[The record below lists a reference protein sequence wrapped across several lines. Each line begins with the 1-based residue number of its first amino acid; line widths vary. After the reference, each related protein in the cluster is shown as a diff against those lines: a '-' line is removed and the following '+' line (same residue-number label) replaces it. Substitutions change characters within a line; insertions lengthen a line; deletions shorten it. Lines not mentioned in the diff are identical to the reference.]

1 MCRVTF
7 GGIGHFT
14 RIQRVCLDYHVCT
27 TGPVV
32 RPDPRPCANSRRD
45 SIALV
50 AFHTEPGFVFPTQ
63 IMRVGEIAD
72 DGMVFRGTGEGEV
85 CGPDE

>member
-1 MCRVTF
+1 
-7 GGIGHFT
+7 
-14 RIQRVCLDYHVCT
+14 
-27 TGPVV
+27 
-32 RPDPRPCANSRRD
+32 
-45 SIALV
+45 LV